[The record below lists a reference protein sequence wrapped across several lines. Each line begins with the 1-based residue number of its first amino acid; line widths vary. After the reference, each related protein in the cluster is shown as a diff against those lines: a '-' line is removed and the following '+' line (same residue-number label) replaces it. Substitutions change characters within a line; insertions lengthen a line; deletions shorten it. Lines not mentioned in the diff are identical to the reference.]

1 MKIMFLG
8 APGAG
13 KGTRAEKVAA
23 ELHIPQIST
32 GEILRKAIAEKTPMG
47 VKAQSFIENGDL
59 VPDEVVIEIVK
70 ERLAEP
76 DCANGYIL
84 DGFPRTIPQAEAL
97 EKFAQLDH
105 VIEVRVAKEII
116 VDRLS
121 GRRYCPKCG
130 HTTHI
135 EWGEKV
141 CAVCGG
147 ELIQRKDD
155 APESIRQRLA
165 VYEEQT
171 APLIDFYNK
180 KGIMKVVSGMGKIE
194 DNLKEIMRVLGC

>member
-13 KGTRAEKVAA
+13 KGTRAERVA
-23 ELHIPQIST
+23 EKLHIPQIST

-47 VKAQSFIENGDL
+47 LKAQSYIENGDL

-70 ERLAEP
+70 ERLAES
-76 DCANGYIL
+76 DCEGGYIL

-97 EKFAQLDH
+97 ESFAKLD
-105 VIEVRVAKEII
+105 VVVEIRVAKEII

-147 ELIQRKDD
+147 ELVQRKDD
-155 APESIRQRLA
+155 APESVRQRLA

-171 APLIDFYNK
+171 APLIDFYHK
-180 KGIMKVVSGMGKIE
+180 KGILKVVSGMGNLDKNIE
-194 DNLKEIMRVLGC
+194 EIMSVLGC